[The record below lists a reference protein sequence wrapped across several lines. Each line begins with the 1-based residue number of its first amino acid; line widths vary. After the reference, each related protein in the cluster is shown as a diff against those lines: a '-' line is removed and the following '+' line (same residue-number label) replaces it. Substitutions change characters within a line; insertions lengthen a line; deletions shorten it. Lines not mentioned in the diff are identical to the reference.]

1 MAPFLH
7 VSVVLDLFNL
17 FYLFSSKNALYV
29 RFFSAAIFSFVNLN
43 FKLFC
48 KSLNI
53 ICYFCKIVS
62 CWYFLC
68 SPLCKTSGVFRSAC
82 GLKIACQVTLN

>member
-1 MAPFLH
+1 MAPYLH
-7 VSVVLDLFNL
+7 VLVVLDLFSL
-17 FYLFSSKNALYV
+17 FYLLSSKNALYV

-62 CWYFLC
+62 AYLLR
-68 SPLCKTSGVFRSAC
+68 SPLCETSGVFRSAC
-82 GLKIACQVTLN
+82 RLETVCQITLN

>member
-1 MAPFLH
+1 VAPCLH
-7 VSVVLDLFNL
+7 VSVVFDLFSL

-29 RFFSAAIFSFVNLN
+29 RFFSAAIFSFVN

-62 CWYFLC
+62 CWYLLR
-68 SPLCKTSGVFRSAC
+68 SPSCETSGVFRSAY
-82 GLKIACQVTLN
+82 GLKTACQVTLN